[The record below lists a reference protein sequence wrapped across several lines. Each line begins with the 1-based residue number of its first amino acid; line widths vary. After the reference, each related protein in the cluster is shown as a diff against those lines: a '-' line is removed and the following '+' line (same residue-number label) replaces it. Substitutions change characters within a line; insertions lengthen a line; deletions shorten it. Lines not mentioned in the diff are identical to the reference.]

1 MLRFTQIIIMIH
13 CFTLGWFAA
22 EFLKTD
28 PDLQVLYFFTWASI
42 LSSPLLILTGI
53 KLGYLLMTG
62 EHTQSPMSLVD
73 DALRFTNIF
82 GDGSQIGSNGFDV
95 LSVFVIWVF
104 GILKVF
110 FCILFLFFV
119 ILERGALPDDFIIK
133 ASKVAVI
140 LHPMLPYLVLAT
152 IRLSVSSYNR
162 K

>member
-13 CFTLGWFAA
+13 CATLGWFAA

-28 PDLQVLYFFTWASI
+28 PDLQVLYFFTWASVI
-42 LSSPLLILTGI
+42 SSPLLILTTI
-53 KLGYLLMTG
+53 KLLYLLMTG

-110 FCILFLFFV
+110 FCIWFLFFV

-152 IRLSVSSYNR
+152 IRLSVSSYR